1 MIHIGLKNY
10 GVDLRLNRH
19 DAGLLMDCALDLLED
34 RGTVNANTERY
45 LIDEYNTEKTA
56 ADSLRATEIVPQPF
70 ADDDDKSPKLFFT
83 GEEWSL
89 IAKMTFLLRDY
100 GILPDL
106 SVKAYINI
114 GEPKRGIVVC
124 FDSGE
129 KEIIPLDRNCGKLHI
144 LKELVDMADRWC
156 EEP

>member
-19 DAGLLMDCALDLLED
+19 DAVFLMDCALDLLED

-45 LIDEYNTEKTA
+45 LIDEYNTKKTA
-56 ADSLRATEIVPQPF
+56 ADSYRATEVVPQPF
-70 ADDDDKSPKLFFT
+70 ADDDDKTPKLFFT
-83 GEEWSL
+83 GKEWSL

-106 SVKAYINI
+106 KVSGYVYHSKH
-114 GEPKRGIVVC
+114 ERGIKVS
-124 FDSGE
+124 FGASDSE
-129 KEIIPLDRNCGKLHI
+129 MIPLDRGCGNLHI
-144 LKELVDMADRWC
+144 LKVLVDMADRWC
-156 EEP
+156 VEP